1 MDVQEQILILKNVS
15 AMKNKIFLSV
25 LLFTIYMVTTS
36 SGGSSTP
43 PWQKEN
49 VSFPMMNLEI
59 RHTMEEHDRQK
70 EMKNRQVANL
80 VSENVNKKQW
90 EKFRETTAKIQD
102 RLRIVDFAMQ
112 AIPTGYVIY
121 LESQKISELQS
132 QILAE
137 IQTAPYA
144 IASIL
149 PAEIK
154 FVDDMQM
161 IVRLLTGIVVSYGAI
176 NQMEKTE
183 RKILLEYA
191 LQEVKQLTLD
201 ARIMLMKIRDLKQKI
216 AWIKFQILNYINKD
230 KQIIQEIINHF

>member
-1 MDVQEQILILKNVS
+1 
-15 AMKNKIFLSV
+15 MKNKIFLSV

-80 VSENVNKKQW
+80 ASENVNKKQW

-176 NQMEKTE
+176 NQMEKAE

-216 AWIKFQILNYINKD
+216 AWIRFQILNYINKD

>member
-1 MDVQEQILILKNVS
+1 
-15 AMKNKIFLSV
+15 MKNKIFLSV
-25 LLFTIYMVTTS
+25 LLFTIYIVTTS

-80 VSENVNKKQW
+80 ASENVNKKQW

>member
-1 MDVQEQILILKNVS
+1 
-15 AMKNKIFLSV
+15 MKNKIFLSV
-25 LLFTIYMVTTS
+25 LLSTIYLVTTS

-80 VSENVNKKQW
+80 TSENVNKKQW

-176 NQMEKTE
+176 NQMEKAE
-183 RKILLEYA
+183 RKTLLEYA

-216 AWIKFQILNYINKD
+216 AWIRFKILNYINKD